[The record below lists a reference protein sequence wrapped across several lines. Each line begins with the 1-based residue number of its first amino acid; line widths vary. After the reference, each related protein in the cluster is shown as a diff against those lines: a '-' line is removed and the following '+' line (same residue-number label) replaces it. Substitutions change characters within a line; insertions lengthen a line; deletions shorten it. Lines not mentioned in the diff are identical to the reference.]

1 MNNLKE
7 KFENEITGTYRENGI
22 YILRDRS
29 VASEIDS
36 MERFEKKGDV
46 KMSEFCYNDALKKA
60 EEFHNKRLSPVT
72 VEIGDGVTI
81 HYHSDAHAGTV
92 IKKTKTTITVQQD
105 KATIDPNF
113 KPEFITGGFAGH
125 CTNQNEQ
132 TYTYERNPNG
142 AITTYRWSNKYN
154 RYQGG
159 GDGSIIVTKGRRE
172 FYDYN
177 F

>member
-1 MNNLKE
+1 MTNLKE
-7 KFENEITGTYRENGI
+7 KFENEIMGTYRENGL
-22 YILRDRS
+22 YILQDRN
-29 VASEIDS
+29 VVSEIEC
-36 MERFEKKGDV
+36 MERFANKGDQH
-46 KMSEFCYNDALKKA
+46 MAEYCYKHALEKA
-60 EEFHNKRLSPVT
+60 EDFNNNRLSPVT
-72 VEIGDGVTI
+72 VQVGDGVTI
-81 HYHSDAHAGTV
+81 HLYSDAHAGTV

-113 KPEFITGGFAGH
+113 KPEFVAGGFAGH

-132 TYTYERNPNG
+132 TYTYEQDPNG
-142 AITTYRWSNKYN
+142 HITTYRWSNKYN

-159 GDGSIIVTKGRRE
+159 GDGSVTVTKGRRE

>member
-1 MNNLKE
+1 MTSLKE
-7 KFENEITGTYRENGI
+7 KVINEITGTYRENAVH
-22 YILRDRS
+22 ILNDRR
-29 VASEIDS
+29 VIDEIEC
-36 MERFEKKGDV
+36 MERFEAKGDTQ
-46 KMSEFCYNDALKKA
+46 MSEYVYNHALEKA
-60 EEFHNKRLSPVT
+60 EEFHTKRLSPVT
-72 VEIGDGVTI
+72 VEVGDGVTI
-81 HYHSDAHAGTV
+81 HLYSDAHAGTV

-113 KPEFITGGFAGH
+113 KPEFVAGGFAGH

-132 TYTYERNPNG
+132 TYTYERDLNG
-142 AITTYRWSNKYN
+142 TVTTYRWSKKYN

-159 GDGSIIVTKGRRE
+159 GDGSVTVTKGRRE

>member
-1 MNNLKE
+1 MANLTE
-7 KFENEITGTYRENGI
+7 KITNEITGTYRENGL
-22 YILRDRS
+22 YILRDRN
-29 VASEIDS
+29 VVSEIEC
-36 MERFEKKGDV
+36 MERFEAKGDL
-46 KMSEFCYNDALKKA
+46 KMAEYCYEHALEKA
-60 EEFHNKRLSPVT
+60 EEFNSKRLSPVT
-72 VEIGDGVTI
+72 VEVGDGVTI
-81 HYHSDAHAGTV
+81 HLYSDAHAGTV

-113 KPEFITGGFAGH
+113 KPEFIVGGFAGH
-125 CTNQNEQ
+125 CTNQNKQ

-142 AITTYRWSNKYN
+142 NVTVYRWSNKYN

-159 GDGSIIVTKGRRE
+159 GDGSVTVTKGRRE

>member
-1 MNNLKE
+1 MTNLTE
-7 KFENEITGTYRENGI
+7 KITNEINGTYRENAV
-22 YILRDRS
+22 YILRDRN
-29 VASEIDS
+29 VVSEIEC
-36 MERFEKKGDV
+36 MERFEAKGDTH
-46 KMSEFCYNDALKKA
+46 MSEYVYKNALEKA
-60 EEFHNKRLSPVT
+60 EEFHNNRLSPVT
-72 VEIGDGVTI
+72 VEVGDGVTI
-81 HYHSDAHAGTV
+81 HLYSDAHAGTV

-113 KPEFITGGFAGH
+113 KPEFVTGGFAGH

-132 TYTYERNPNG
+132 TYTYERDPNG
-142 AITTYRWSNKYN
+142 TVTTYRWSKKYN

-159 GDGSIIVTKGRRE
+159 GDGSVTVTKGRRE

>member
-1 MNNLKE
+1 MTNIKE
-7 KFENEITGTYRENGI
+7 NFENKINEMYDENAPFILQDRRVVDEIET
-22 YILRDRS
+22 
-29 VASEIDS
+29 A
-36 MERFEKKGDV
+36 ERFEKKGDDDMV
-46 KMSEFCYNDALKKA
+46 KWCIEKAYEKA
-60 EEFHNKRLSPVT
+60 EDFNAKRLSPVT
-72 VEIGDGVTI
+72 VKVGDGVTI
-81 HYHSDAHAGTV
+81 HLYSDAHAGTV

-113 KPEFITGGFAGH
+113 KPEFIVGGFAGH
-125 CTNQNEQ
+125 CTNQHEQ

-142 AITTYRWSNKYN
+142 NVTVYRWSKKYN

>member
-1 MNNLKE
+1 MTNLTE
-7 KFENEITGTYRENGI
+7 KITNEITGTYRENGL
-22 YILRDRS
+22 YILRDQN
-29 VASEIDS
+29 VVSEIEC
-36 MERFEKKGDV
+36 MERFASKGDLE
-46 KMSEFCYNDALKKA
+46 MSEYCYKHALEKA
-60 EEFHNKRLSPVT
+60 EEFNNNRLSPAT
-72 VEIGDGVTI
+72 VNVGDGVTI
-81 HYHSDAHAGTV
+81 HYYSDAHAGTV

-105 KATIDPNF
+105 KATIDPTF

-132 TYTYERNPNG
+132 SYTYERDLNG
-142 AITTYRWSNKYN
+142 TVTVYRWSNKYN

-159 GDGSIIVTKGRRE
+159 GDGSVKVTKGRRE